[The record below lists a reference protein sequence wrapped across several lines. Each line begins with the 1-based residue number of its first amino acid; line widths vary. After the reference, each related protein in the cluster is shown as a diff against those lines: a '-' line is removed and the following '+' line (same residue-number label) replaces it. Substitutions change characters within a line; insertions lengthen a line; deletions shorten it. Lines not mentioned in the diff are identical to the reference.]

1 MNFMFINNS
10 PTKVRQTKIK
20 NTAPAMH
27 EQKKIVLPGVDH
39 IFVFTAII
47 FVLNSNMINVE
58 FVMQDIIDGMHDIFC
73 FTDSDILFQIDM
85 TFEMNICV
93 T

>member
-27 EQKKIVLPGVDH
+27 EQKKYCLTGSGSYFCLH
-39 IFVFTAII
+39 
-47 FVLNSNMINVE
+47 SNYIRTE
-58 FVMQDIIDGMHDIFC
+58 
-73 FTDSDILFQIDM
+73 
-85 TFEMNICV
+85 
-93 T
+93 